1 MPLEKQN
8 HDIHVAH
15 KKGEFVMRYEG
26 AGISTNTVFSHLL
39 SRIFQPCVVFCS
51 AFLTMLLFLE

>member
-15 KKGEFVMRYEG
+15 KKGEFVMRYKG
-26 AGISTNTVFSHLL
+26 AVTT
-39 SRIFQPCVVFCS
+39 
-51 AFLTMLLFLE
+51 